1 MAGVPPDIVPRVVKL
16 ANHGVVRTFSSTG
29 GWGVAVDN
37 NDGAHAYVAYSIKN
51 MVARVSLRDGSAVC
65 VAGIPSSEGFH
76 DGAGS
81 EGLMYWPSG
90 IAVHRSGDIYF
101 CDECNNAIR
110 KITPQGELRTVAGN
124 RSKSFCDGSGSAASF
139 FWPRGLAINTITDE
153 LIVADSDNNCLR
165 LVTTAGTLTYRHP
178 PYYK

>member
-110 KITPQGELRTVAGN
+110 KITPQGPSHWCWTLSIISCKVNCALWPATVRN
-124 RSKSFCDGSGSAASF
+124 RSVTAAEAPPPF
-139 FWPRGLAINTITDE
+139 FGP
-153 LIVADSDNNCLR
+153 ADL
-165 LVTTAGTLTYRHP
+165 P
-178 PYYK
+178 